1 MFRYLVSR
9 ICTYLDG
16 WRLQEFGLR
25 RRFPVVLN
33 ISRLSDEYTISRGLN
48 LSIFTYTYKA
58 YDACRL
64 QFVEGG
70 NLQWPSLKLEL

>member
-16 WRLQEFGLR
+16 WRLQELDLR
-25 RRFPVVLN
+25 RRFPVVLS
-33 ISRLSDEYTISRGLN
+33 ISPLSDEYTISRGLN
-48 LSIFTYTYKA
+48 LLILSYTYKS

-64 QFVEGG
+64 
-70 NLQWPSLKLEL
+70 